1 MNAGVLGVG
10 RVGRSALA
18 TLGAVGA
25 WSRLGAAACG
35 WAAVGPW
42 RSRVIGWRLFSAQ
55 MARVGAESAPLIF
68 LVSALIG
75 IILIL
80 QGAATLEDY
89 GQLSLAPRM
98 VAMGLVRELGPLLT
112 ALILAGRV
120 GAAFTAEI
128 GTMVVSEEVQ
138 ALDTMGVSPVAYL
151 VAPRLVA
158 CLCMLPCV
166 TLCADAV
173 GMLGGFVISVTQL
186 GLSVTTYVEETA
198 AGIRLQDL
206 VLGEVKAVVFGWI
219 IAVTACW
226 RALSVR
232 GAADEVGR
240 ATMQSVVSAM
250 VLIIVANSIFATV
263 VNAWA

>member
-1 MNAGVLGVG
+1 VVAVGRLGGGALQVLG
-10 RVGRSALA
+10 
-18 TLGAVGA
+18 TVGA
-25 WSRLGAAACG
+25 WTRLGCSACG
-35 WAAVGPW
+35 WAVAGPF
-42 RSRVIGWRLFSAQ
+42 RSRVIGVRLFTQQ
-55 MARVGAESAPLIF
+55 MERVGVQSAPLIF

-75 IILIL
+75 MILIL
-80 QGAATLEDY
+80 QMATTLDEF
-89 GQLSLAPRM
+89 GQLALAPRM
-98 VAMGLVRELGPLLT
+98 VAIGVVRELGPLLT

-138 ALDTMGVSPVAYL
+138 ALETMGVSPVGYL

-158 CLCMLPCV
+158 CLTMVPCIV
-166 TLCADAV
+166 LCADAV
-173 GMLGGFVISVTQL
+173 AILGGFAISVTQL
-186 GLSVTTYVEETA
+186 GLSVTTFLEETA
-198 AGIRLQDL
+198 RGLTMRDL

-219 IAVTACW
+219 IAVTACY
-226 RALSVR
+226 RALRVR

-263 VNAWA
+263 VNAWM

>member
-1 MNAGVLGVG
+1 VNAPAVAVGRLGAGVLGAFGV
-10 RVGRSALA
+10 
-18 TLGAVGA
+18 VGA
-25 WSRLGAAACG
+25 WTRLGVQACG
-35 WAAVGPW
+35 WAVVGPW
-42 RSRVIGWRLFSAQ
+42 RSRVIGPRLFTSQ
-55 MARVGAESAPLIF
+55 MARVGAQSAPLIF

-80 QGAATLEDY
+80 QSATTLDEY
-89 GQLSLAPRM
+89 GQLALAPRM

-138 ALDTMGVSPVAYL
+138 ALETMGVPPVGYL
-151 VAPRLVA
+151 VAPRLIA
-158 CLCMLPCV
+158 CLTMVPCI

-173 GMLGGFVISVTQL
+173 GILGGFVISVTQL
-186 GLSVTTYVEETA
+186 GLGATTYFEETA
-198 AGIRLQDL
+198 LGLRMQDL

-219 IAVTACW
+219 IAVTACY
-226 RALSVR
+226 RALRVR

-263 VNAWA
+263 VNAWS